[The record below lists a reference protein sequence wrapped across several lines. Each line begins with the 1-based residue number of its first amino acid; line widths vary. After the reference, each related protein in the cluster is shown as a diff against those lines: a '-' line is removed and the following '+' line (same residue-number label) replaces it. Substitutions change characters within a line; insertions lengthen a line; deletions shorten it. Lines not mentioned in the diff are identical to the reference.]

1 MSIGTEGFQVE
12 VALGLLI
19 LQVWNVLSSLMLIL
33 YLALTYPLPGS
44 DIYVVCLFILLL
56 C

>member
-19 LQVWNVLSSLMLIL
+19 LQVWNVLSSLILIL
-33 YLALTYPLPGS
+33 YLALTY
-44 DIYVVCLFILLL
+44 ICCLSVHLVTVLI
-56 C
+56 